1 MDIAGLGIRENLLLD
16 LVLRRLLLEGS
27 SNLRTIAQKIRVS
40 APIVDHIFR
49 YMRNQQMIEVKSMT
63 GNDYNFV
70 LSALGRQTAT
80 ERFQTSQYAGAC
92 PVSLR
97 DYHAAVRAQSAKV
110 QVDRGTLRQAFG
122 DLVVPDRLLDQLG
135 PALIAQSSI
144 FVYGPSGNGKTS
156 IAERMLRVYQDAVM
170 IPHAI
175 EVDNQIISVF
185 DPVVHQALATEESDL
200 DPRWV
205 MCRRPCIVVGGE
217 LVPSMLELRLDEASG
232 IYTAPLQMKANNG
245 IFIIDDLGRQRLS
258 TDALFNRWIV
268 PMEEQVD
275 HLGLANGL
283 HFTVPFDV
291 VLVFSTNLNPTD
303 VADEAFLRRIG
314 YKIAFRPIPADQYRL
329 IWADVCRKHGLA
341 FDRKLVDFVINDLH
355 EKRGVSL
362 LPCHPRDLIA
372 MALDHRMYSGAEPAL
387 SEQDLRWA
395 WNNYFLDVEPK
406 RGAH

>member
-49 YMRNQQMIEVKSMT
+49 FMRNQQMIEVKSMT

-245 IFIIDDLGRQRLS
+245 LFIVDDFGRQLMSPRDL
-258 TDALFNRWIV
+258 LNRWIV
-268 PMEEQVD
+268 PLDRHVD
-275 HLGLANGL
+275 YLTLRHGVK
-283 HFTVPFDV
+283 FQIPFELLV
-291 VLVFSTNLNPTD
+291 VFSTNLDPSD
-303 VADEAFLRRIG
+303 LADEAFLRRIPN
-314 YKIAFRPIPADQYRL
+314 KIYVESVSDQVFDQIFNRVVASRRIPCEADSSEYLRELCLREGRSELRACYPMDICKILASISQYENRPIRMT
-329 IWADVCRKHGLA
+329 KG
-341 FDRKLVDFVINDLH
+341 DL
-355 EKRGVSL
+355 ERATSL
-362 LPCHPRDLIA
+362 
-372 MALDHRMYSGAEPAL
+372 
-387 SEQDLRWA
+387 
-395 WNNYFLDVEPK
+395 YFAK
-406 RGAH
+406 S